1 MPLSSLCTD
10 MFELWVTEVGVLW
23 GWSNTRYTKRWSS
36 TKKHDKETFFWW
48 VLSLAIVNGI
58 FHAQGLESRTCLAG
72 LRSSPIVETNWM
84 SILLRQKNNEKRGW
98 RWGWQQPLRNKIRK
112 VTRSAKVTRAAKTTE
127 KKKQKHSK
135 NKKKHYIGET
145 TASVHPKNTFFSATP
160 VNELAC
166 LPHGTTNSSY
176 LTHINNSPNCEHWV
190 TPTPKAQS
198 WTRPRCVWP
207 RGGWGLRI
215 GVVIEKHVRV
225 C

>member
-127 KKKQKHSK
+127 KKKTKTQQKQEETLYRRNNSFSPPQKH
-135 NKKKHYIGET
+135 I
-145 TASVHPKNTFFSATP
+145 F
-160 VNELAC
+160 
-166 LPHGTTNSSY
+166 
-176 LTHINNSPNCEHWV
+176 
-190 TPTPKAQS
+190 
-198 WTRPRCVWP
+198 
-207 RGGWGLRI
+207 
-215 GVVIEKHVRV
+215 
-225 C
+225 